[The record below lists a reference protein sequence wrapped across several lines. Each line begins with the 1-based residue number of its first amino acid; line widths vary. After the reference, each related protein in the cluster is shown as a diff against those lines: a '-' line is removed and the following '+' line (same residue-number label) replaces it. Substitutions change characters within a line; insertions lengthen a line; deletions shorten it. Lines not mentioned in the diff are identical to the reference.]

1 MLSMIS
7 YFVFWYPL
15 SLIFSIPQ
23 RLYNLSI
30 SDFWFIILQR
40 SLFSNPILDHL
51 SFLLYARWLNL
62 SLSLNYFIFLLFLH
76 SVTRWLDH
84 LLKIWLFYYKE
95 KWPNSKFLLP
105 KQVQNLPNTNQTLKI
120 LPKASRILPKWRNFT
135 KSGHTDPHSAI
146 SISSQYLFSI
156 RLLHPFSSISIS
168 LYPSPSILNSLS
180 LCFSLSLSLYLS
192 FSLSLY
198 LSLSPSFSL
207 FLSLFP
213 SFSLSLHL
221 SLYILLPLSQSFSIF
236 FSFTIF
242 LSFSISLSLNL
253 PLLS

>member
-1 MLSMIS
+1 M
-7 YFVFWYPL
+7 
-15 SLIFSIPQ
+15 FSQ
-23 RLYNLSI
+23 LFI

-135 KSGHTDPHSAI
+135 KSGHT
-146 SISSQYLFSI
+146 FSVKNKQKGQ
-156 RLLHPFSSISIS
+156 RQLTLKTVKMTR
-168 LYPSPSILNSLS
+168 YPLDIWAATWRAKYEEVVSGRWHRI
-180 LCFSLSLSLYLS
+180 
-192 FSLSLY
+192 
-198 LSLSPSFSL
+198 
-207 FLSLFP
+207 
-213 SFSLSLHL
+213 H
-221 SLYILLPLSQSFSIF
+221 
-236 FSFTIF
+236 
-242 LSFSISLSLNL
+242 
-253 PLLS
+253 